1 MGRHIFSLKGGK
13 LMYISKIIKYDLI
26 SFKSSVSVDRD
37 SMDDKIKQIGKKTI
51 LPSGKI
57 NYSQFNEKLVKEIA
71 SKKEASLPYIDK
83 FLKEARGEKEI
94 VEGLYIV
101 DCLIEN
107 GTKGVDKLYPTLSRF
122 NKSESPNIQVFL
134 AGIYRKTQ
142 VPDAFGPLCSMLI
155 KNSIKPDKNVNFDPN
170 EEIGGAILEYIRN
183 KNAANAYNH

>member
-1 MGRHIFSLKGGK
+1 
-13 LMYISKIIKYDLI
+13 MYISKIIKYDLI

>member
-26 SFKSSVSVDRD
+26 SFKSSVSADRD

>member
-1 MGRHIFSLKGGK
+1 MLFVNNINYRNIN
-13 LMYISKIIKYDLI
+13 
-26 SFKSSVSVDRD
+26 FKSHSNQD
-37 SMDDKIKQIGKKTI
+37 SMDLKIQQIGKQTI
-51 LPSGKI
+51 LPSGNM
-57 NYSQFNEKLVKEIA
+57 NYSKFNEKLVKEIT
-71 SKKEASLPYIDK
+71 SQKEAALPYLDK
-83 FLKEARGEKEI
+83 FLKEAKGEKEI

-155 KNSIKPDKNVNFDPN
+155 RNSIMPNNGVNFDPN

-183 KNAANAYNH
+183 KNAVSIYNH

>member
-1 MGRHIFSLKGGK
+1 
-13 LMYISKIIKYDLI
+13 MYISKIIKYDLI

-94 VEGLYIV
+94 VEG
-101 DCLIEN
+101 
-107 GTKGVDKLYPTLSRF
+107 K
-122 NKSESPNIQVFL
+122 
-134 AGIYRKTQ
+134 
-142 VPDAFGPLCSMLI
+142 
-155 KNSIKPDKNVNFDPN
+155 
-170 EEIGGAILEYIRN
+170 
-183 KNAANAYNH
+183 